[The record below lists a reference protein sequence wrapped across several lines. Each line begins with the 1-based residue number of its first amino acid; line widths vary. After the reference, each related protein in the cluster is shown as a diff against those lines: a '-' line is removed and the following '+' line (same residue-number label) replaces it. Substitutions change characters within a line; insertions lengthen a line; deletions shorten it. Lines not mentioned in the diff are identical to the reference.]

1 MAICR
6 LERDMKNMKI
16 RVIKKNKLLKTA
28 FPWLLLSPTILFI
41 VLFNVYPTLR
51 SFSYSLYNYQRAKP
65 KAYGFIGLENY
76 ISIIHDPK
84 FLTSLQVSLKWVFW
98 QVSLQVVIGILM
110 AVILNSKFK
119 GRGVFRT
126 ICIAPWA
133 ISGVLTTMLWLLMY
147 SDSIGFINGLLR
159 AINRKS
165 YTMAWLSNMDTVF
178 KSVIIAGLWKGIP
191 FYIINMLAALQG
203 IPADIYEA
211 ARMDGANSWKMFWKI
226 TMPYLKGTI
235 VFTTIMR
242 CISEFQTVDMILTMT
257 NGGPVN
263 KTTTLQIYIYQK
275 TITEGNYGYGAA
287 LAVCSF
293 LILLVFSIFYLKLN
307 NWGRGAEES

>member
-1 MAICR
+1 M
-6 LERDMKNMKI
+6 D
-16 RVIKKNKLLKTA
+16 KKKKTVMSGNL

-41 VLFNVYPTLR
+41 GLFNIYPTIR
-51 SFSYSLYNYQRAKP
+51 SFSYSVFNYQRAKP

-76 ISIIHDPK
+76 IDILSDAK
-84 FLTSLQVSLKWVFW
+84 FVNSLLVSLKWVVF
-98 QVSLQVVIGILM
+98 QVSLQVVVGILM

-119 GRGVFRT
+119 GRGIFRT

-147 SDSIGFINGLLR
+147 SDNIGFINGLLR
-159 AINRKS
+159 SVGLKEYA
-165 YTMAWLSNMDTVF
+165 MAWLSNMNTVF
-178 KSVIIAGLWKGIP
+178 GAVILAGLWKGIP
-191 FYIINMLAALQG
+191 FYLINMLAALQG
-203 IPADIYEA
+203 IPSEIYEA
-211 ARMDGANSWKMFWKI
+211 ARMDGANVWQTFWKI

-242 CISEFQTVDMILTMT
+242 IINEFQTVDMILTMT

-263 KTTTLQIYIYQK
+263 STTTLQLYIYQK
-275 TITEGNYGYGAA
+275 TITEGNYGYGSA

-293 LILLVFSIFYLKLN
+293 LILLAFSIVYLKMN
-307 NWGRGAEES
+307 NWGKGADEI

>member
-1 MAICR
+1 MAGFLKKR
-6 LERDMKNMKI
+6 KNEW
-16 RVIKKNKLLKTA
+16 L
-28 FPWLLLSPTILFI
+28 PWLMLTPTILLI
-41 VLFNVYPTLR
+41 ATFNIYPTIR
-51 SFSYSLYNYQRAKP
+51 SFSYSLYNYMRSKP
-65 KAYGFIGLENY
+65 KKYGFIGLENY
-76 ISIIHDPK
+76 ITILTDDPK
-84 FLTSLQVSLKWVFW
+84 FINSLLVSLKWVVI

-133 ISGVLTTMLWLLMY
+133 ISGVLTTMLWLLIY
-147 SDSIGFINGLLR
+147 NDSIGFINGALR
-159 AINRKS
+159 SAGLRD
-165 YTMAWLSNMDTVF
+165 YTQAWLANTDIAF
-178 KSVIIAGLWKGIP
+178 GSVIVAGLWKGIP

-203 IPADIYEA
+203 IPADLYEA
-211 ARMDGANSWKMFWKI
+211 AEIDGANSWQMFWKI
-226 TMPYLKGTI
+226 TIPYLKGTI

-242 CISEFQTVDMILTMT
+242 CINEFQAVDMILTMT

-275 TITEGNYGYGAA
+275 TITEGNYGYGSA

-293 LILLVFSIFYLKLN
+293 FILLIFSIFYLKMN
-307 NWGRGAEES
+307 NFGKGVAEE

>member
-1 MAICR
+1 MGKKKKTIA
-6 LERDMKNMKI
+6 LD
-16 RVIKKNKLLKTA
+16 RV
-28 FPWLLLSPTILFI
+28 FPWLLLTPTMVFIGLFNIYPTI
-41 VLFNVYPTLR
+41 R
-51 SFSYSLYNYQRAKP
+51 SFSYSVLNYQRSKP

-76 ISIIHDPK
+76 IAIFHDPK
-84 FLTSLQVSLKWVFW
+84 FINSLCVSLKWVVC
-98 QVSLQVVIGILM
+98 QVSLQVVLGILM
-110 AVILNSKFK
+110 AVILNSEFR

-159 AINRKS
+159 AVNLKQ
-165 YTMAWLSNMDTVF
+165 YAMAWLSNMNTVF
-178 KSVIIAGLWKGIP
+178 KAVILAGLWKGIP
-191 FYIINMLAALQG
+191 FYLINMLAALQG
-203 IPADIYEA
+203 IPSDLYEA
-211 ARMDGANSWKMFWKI
+211 ARMDGANGWHMFWRI

-242 CISEFQTVDMILTMT
+242 CINEFQTVDMILTMT

-263 KTTTLQIYIYQK
+263 KTTTLQLYIYQK

-293 LILLVFSIFYLKLN
+293 LILLVFSVVYLKMN
-307 NWGRGAEES
+307 NWGKGADET